1 MKIQVPVIFFP
12 DTGVKHTSIPDAFGS
27 VLAGTADEEMKT
39 RRDRSAM
46 ETRMNKVISKKE
58 AISHVKNGMSL
69 MVGGFNTS
77 GDPNELVEALRTKT
91 DVKDLTLI
99 NIDAGVE
106 GSPLTTMLAE
116 RRFSKVIG
124 SFFGANKEIQKQAD
138 GGMVEYE
145 LVPQGTFAERIRA
158 AGAGLG
164 GVLTPTGVGTVVEQ
178 GKQKLEIDGK
188 EYLLEKPLRG
198 DVAFIRAEIADEAGN
213 LVMVGNAK
221 NTNTVMAMAADYV
234 IAQAQKIVKVGEI
247 DPQDVTVAGIFV
259 DAVVWAGEEI

>member
-1 MKIQVPVIFFP
+1 
-12 DTGVKHTSIPDAFGS
+12 
-27 VLAGTADEEMKT
+27 
-39 RRDRSAM
+39 
-46 ETRMNKVISKKE
+46 MNKVIGKLEAVKK
-58 AISHVKNGMSL
+58 VQDGMSL

-116 RRFSKVIG
+116 RRFRKVIG

-138 GGMVEYE
+138 GGLVDYE
-145 LVPQGTFAERIRA
+145 LVPQGTFAERIRCG
-158 AGAGLG
+158 GAGLG
-164 GVLTPTGVGTVVEQ
+164 GVLTPTGVGTVVEE
-178 GKQKLEIDGK
+178 GKQKITVDGK
-188 EYLLEKPLRG
+188 EYLLEKALRA
-198 DVAFIRAEIADEAGN
+198 DVALIRAEIADESGN

-234 IAQAQKIVKVGEI
+234 IAQANKIVKVGEI
-247 DPQDVTVAGIFV
+247 DPQDVTVASIFV
-259 DAVVWAGEEI
+259 DAVVWAGEEV